1 MRGWP
6 VIEVAIVR
14 KTLRDLRG
22 QVLGWGLGLAALAAL
37 LVLLFAA
44 IGDEFE
50 DVDFESFEA
59 LFGEIDDLS
68 NPRSFIQIEF
78 FTWTPVLLAV
88 FAIIA
93 GTGALAC
100 EEGAGTLELLL
111 AQPISRRRLLLA
123 KTVGVAVATTA
134 IVVLAGL
141 GFLVTA
147 PFVDLDGE
155 VSVWELAIAPLSA
168 LPFTISC
175 AALSMLAAT
184 LTPTRSMAAGLM
196 AAETVA
202 VYVLNVLSELA
213 DPLHGLRYMSPFY
226 YSDARQVLTVG
237 VVWWHQAFLL
247 GAGLFLVGLALAAFE
262 RREIGTGRSPL
273 RALLR
278 REDGGEPEATPTPAP
293 RAG

>member
-1 MRGWP
+1 M
-6 VIEVAIVR
+6 IEVAIVR

-22 QVLGWGLGLAALAAL
+22 QVLGWGLGLAILAAL
-37 LVLLFAA
+37 LVLLFPA

-50 DVDFESFEA
+50 GVDFESFEGF
-59 LFGEIDDLS
+59 FGEIDDLS
-68 NPRSFIQIEF
+68 NPRSFLQIEF

-88 FAIIA
+88 FAILA
-93 GTGALAC
+93 GTGALAG

-123 KTVGVAVATTA
+123 KAVGVAVAATA

-147 PFVDLDGE
+147 PFVDLEGE
-155 VSVWELAIAPLSA
+155 VSAWELAISPLSV

-213 DPLHGLRYMSPFY
+213 DPLHWLRYLSPFH

-237 VVWWHQAFLL
+237 VVWWHQALLL
-247 GAGLFLVGLALAAFE
+247 GAGLFLVALALAAFE

-273 RALLR
+273 RALLG
-278 REDGGEPEATPTPAP
+278 RETEGEPEASPAP

>member
-6 VIEVAIVR
+6 VSEVAIVR

-93 GTGALAC
+93 GTGALAG

-123 KTVGVAVATTA
+123 KTVGVAVAATA

-147 PFVDLDGE
+147 PFVDLEGE
-155 VSVWELAIAPLSA
+155 VSAWELAISPLSV

-213 DPLHGLRYMSPFY
+213 DPLHWLRYLSPFH

-247 GAGLFLVGLALAAFE
+247 GAGLLLVALALAAFE
-262 RREIGTGRSPL
+262 RREIGTGHSPL
-273 RALLR
+273 PALLG
-278 REDGGEPEATPTPAP
+278 REDGGEPEAPPAP